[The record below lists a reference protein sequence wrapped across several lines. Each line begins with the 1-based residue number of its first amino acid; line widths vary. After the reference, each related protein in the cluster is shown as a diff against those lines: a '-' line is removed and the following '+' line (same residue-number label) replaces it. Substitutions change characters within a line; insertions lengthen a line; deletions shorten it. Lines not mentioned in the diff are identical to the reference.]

1 MSSSTT
7 TANDSE
13 DYNSQLSHLK
23 KTRSVLQAIKAA
35 TDNIYQDI
43 YNVHQVNNPQILE
56 ESKALKLVIESLD
69 WFRYR

>member
-7 TANDSE
+7 TTNDP
-13 DYNSQLSHLK
+13 DYSLQLSHLK
-23 KTRSVLQAIKAA
+23 KTRSVLQAVKAA

-43 YNVHQVNNPQILE
+43 YNVHQVNNPQIME

-69 WFRYR
+69 